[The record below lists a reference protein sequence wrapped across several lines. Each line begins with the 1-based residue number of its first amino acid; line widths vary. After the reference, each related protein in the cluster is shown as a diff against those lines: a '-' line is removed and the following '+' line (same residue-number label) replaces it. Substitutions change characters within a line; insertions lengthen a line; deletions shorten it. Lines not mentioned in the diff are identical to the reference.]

1 MQVATKD
8 TQIQVENPK
17 IELSPAVKELQQ
29 KIQDAQTQTI
39 SDADLAALY
48 IELGKAYRAQM
59 LFRSA
64 IDTYS
69 IGLTRVPFS
78 KELYRYRGHA
88 YLNLRRYSE
97 GAADFEMALRIDPVY
112 WDALYH
118 LGLCYYLLGDYRR
131 AKAVLAR
138 CRAVSADD
146 GSFISATDWYCLCCM
161 RLGEID
167 EMKEAAAAIHEGM
180 EVGAGVGYYDRCLA
194 YNGTITL
201 EQAISI
207 AESRDDH
214 MYATGA
220 YGLAVYYE
228 CVLHQP
234 ENAKTLLQNILSKD
248 TTWAGFAEH
257 AAYEDIKRL

>member
-1 MQVATKD
+1 MK
-8 TQIQVENPK
+8 
-17 IELSPAVKELQQ
+17 
-29 KIQDAQTQTI
+29 
-39 SDADLAALY
+39 
-48 IELGKAYRAQM
+48 
-59 LFRSA
+59 
-64 IDTYS
+64 
-69 IGLTRVPFS
+69 
-78 KELYRYRGHA
+78 
-88 YLNLRRYSE
+88 
-97 GAADFEMALRIDPVY
+97 
-112 WDALYH
+112 
-118 LGLCYYLLGDYRR
+118 
-131 AKAVLAR
+131 
-138 CRAVSADD
+138 
-146 GSFISATDWYCLCCM
+146 
-161 RLGEID
+161 
-167 EMKEAAAAIHEGM
+167 MKEAAAAIHEGM

-234 ENAKTLLQNILSKD
+234 EKTLKRWLQNILSKD